1 MYDFTFLLSDAI
13 SSPCL
18 LCCLCGSTHLISSH
32 LMSMRSIS
40 YHLLS
45 RLLFVLHLYNFS
57 FFNKMSLMLNCGTK
71 QHACIY
77 PFTVCVLKGILMQKC
92 VSIGYSTRAHSYHRL
107 CCHSIK
113 IGLILFS
120 PVFYGIARSFQY
132 AYNSFYLPINL
143 ISDCFFY
150 SLLFPL
156 SVLFL
161 LSVVYICF
169 VAFCIYVCVYRGYFF
184 PNPVNIFSY
193 LHMLYADDFSIQ
205 FVVWKRVVRVRH
217 CVYCVYLLWK

>member
-1 MYDFTFLLSDAI
+1 MWCTI
-13 SSPCL
+13 SPFYYPMQSHHRAFCVVYV
-18 LCCLCGSTHLISSH
+18 CGSTHLISSH

-40 YHLLS
+40 YHLSS

-57 FFNKMSLMLNCGTK
+57 FFNKMSLMLNCGAK

-143 ISDCFFY
+143 ISDCFF
-150 SLLFPL
+150 LFTFIP
-156 SVLFL
+156 
-161 LSVVYICF
+161 
-169 VAFCIYVCVYRGYFF
+169 AFSFIPAVSCIYLLRC
-184 PNPVNIFSY
+184 I
-193 LHMLYADDFSIQ
+193 LHL
-205 FVVWKRVVRVRH
+205 RVRV
-217 CVYCVYLLWK
+217 